1 MHFPLTGHDFSAPLF
16 SFTAMIIYNLH
27 SLSEIHAA
35 TCAMVPDLIKVT
47 DCIEYGAILLVEK
60 PHVQKSKFE
69 DRKERL
75 KDEFRIPRFN
85 QPDRLLRQEINST

>member
-1 MHFPLTGHDFSAPLF
+1 MHFPLTGHDFSEPLF

-60 PHVQKSKFE
+60 PHVQTCKNQNLKTEKS
-69 DRKERL
+69 D
-75 KDEFRIPRFN
+75 
-85 QPDRLLRQEINST
+85 